1 MSSIWTQCY
10 CRRMIRR
17 RSEVKLISYWCQA
30 NSIRSSLSD
39 FSLSYRSFCSWAE
52 KWAGKLR
59 KTSSKLFEDFQTSRW
74 GQIDVTCQLHAF
86 VWACFVQ
93 IFSRTSSER
102 IPCGLGTLCVRNGEL
117 LPHHVLLTRSQS
129 TDFPIKKISFLKV
142 STK

>member
-59 KTSSKLFEDFQTSRW
+59 KTSSKLRRFSNVKMGTNWHNLSITRVCLSVFCLNIFEN
-74 GQIDVTCQLHAF
+74 F
-86 VWACFVQ
+86 VWED
-93 IFSRTSSER
+93 TTW
-102 IPCGLGTLCVRNGEL
+102 TLCARNGEL

-142 STK
+142 STKY